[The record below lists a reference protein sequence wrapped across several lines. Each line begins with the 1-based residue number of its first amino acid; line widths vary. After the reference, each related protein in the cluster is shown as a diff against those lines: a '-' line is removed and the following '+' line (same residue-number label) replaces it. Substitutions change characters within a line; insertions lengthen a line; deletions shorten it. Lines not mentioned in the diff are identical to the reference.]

1 MGNTIPNK
9 VDGTLK
15 FQTEYTQEAA
25 AKRGKHPIVAKTVTT
40 TDIPTSEVFEDFEER
55 NNKAV
60 TKSRLED
67 ALKVDFG
74 IAADE
79 DLLGKVISDLQED
92 YGISAGRILATLK
105 YITDY
110 TGFSGDPELQEGN
123 YLTFHVANTM
133 GADHITVQFTGR
145 DEVTMDPNDYIHIQR
160 FPKAIAELI
169 IRAYDANDKV
179 FETTRYDLSGIV
191 LEEAEEDG
199 E

>member
-15 FQTEYTQEAA
+15 FQTEYTQEEA

-67 ALKVDFG
+67 ALRIDFN

-92 YGISAGRILATLK
+92 YGVSAGRILATLK
-105 YITDY
+105 YVTDY

-123 YLTFHVANTM
+123 YLAIHVDNTM
-133 GADHITVQFTGR
+133 GADYITVQFAGR
-145 DEVTMDPNDYIHIQR
+145 DEVTLDPDGLHVQR
-160 FPKAIAELI
+160 FPSAIADVI
-169 IRAYDANDKV
+169 VRAYDANDKV
-179 FETTRYDLSGIV
+179 IDAIRYDLSGIV
-191 LEEAEEDG
+191 LEEAEDG

>member
-15 FQTEYTQEAA
+15 FQTEYTQEDA

-40 TDIPTSEVFEDFEER
+40 TDIPTSEVFEDFESR
-55 NNKAV
+55 NVKAV
-60 TKSRLED
+60 TESRLET
-67 ALKVDFG
+67 ALKVDFN

-79 DLLGKVISDLQED
+79 DLLGKVISDLQKD
-92 YGISAGRILATLK
+92 YGVSAGKIIATLK
-105 YITDY
+105 YVTGY
-110 TGFSGDPELQEGN
+110 TGFSSDPELQEGN
-123 YLTFHVANTM
+123 YLAFHVANTM

-145 DEVTMDPNDYIHIQR
+145 DEITMDPNDYIHIQR

-169 IRAYDANDKV
+169 VRAYDANDKV
-179 FETTRYDLSGIV
+179 IDVIRYDLSGIV